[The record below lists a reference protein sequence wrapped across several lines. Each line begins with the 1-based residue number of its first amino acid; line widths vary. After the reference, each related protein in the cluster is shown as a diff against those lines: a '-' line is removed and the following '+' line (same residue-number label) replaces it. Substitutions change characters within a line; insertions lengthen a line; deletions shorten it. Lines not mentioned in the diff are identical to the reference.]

1 MKVKMLTNVKIMLDG
16 QKTVLSDKTSY
27 DLDEITCKYLI
38 ENGFAQE
45 TKAKKEPKKEESAE

>member
-1 MKVKMLTNVKIMLDG
+1 MITNVKIMLGG

-27 DLDEITCKYLI
+27 NLDEITCKYLI

-45 TKAKKEPKKEESAE
+45 VKAKKEPKKEELAE